1 MAKTLP
7 IHELEFLRISA
18 NHREFARK
26 VATLGFQGA
35 DIDAFAKQ
43 VCEAWFRLGEAHL
56 SEARALIKAAVPR
69 ATLSRAYY
77 AAYNASKAAR
87 YLVQGFVSL
96 KGDDHGKASTE
107 LPSDFPDVANWARRM
122 TTLYENRLRADYD
135 NWSNTTSQF
144 SLTPDAA
151 IREAED
157 FIQEVRGYLNT
168 KYGMQ
173 L

>member
-1 MAKTLP
+1 MRKALP
-7 IHELEFLRISA
+7 IHEREFLRISA

-26 VATLGFQGA
+26 LAALGFQSG
-35 DIDAFAKQ
+35 DFDGFATQ

-56 SEARALIKAAVPR
+56 AEARVLLKVGVHRAA
-69 ATLSRAYY
+69 LSRAYY

-87 YLVQGFVSL
+87 YLAQGLVSL

-107 LPSDFPDVANWARRM
+107 LPDDFPDLANWARRM

-135 NWSNTTSQF
+135 NWSSTSAEF
-144 SLTPDAA
+144 TLTPEVAF
-151 IREAED
+151 REAEG
-157 FIQEVRGYLNT
+157 FVEEVRRYLNT
-168 KYGMQ
+168 KYGVQ